1 MREVLIDN
9 RPVDVNDSDV
19 AGYIFTS
26 PIFRDISKILSNRTT
41 TYKIPKTQHNL
52 SLIGLMDNPDIEG
65 DFPYREHAFEEI
77 RDGLPFIKGV
87 CTLLQIS
94 DNDIELSVVW
104 GNTINILKLKDLK
117 LRDFTSQDYLL
128 WNNDTGFMS
137 TSNTN
142 TKGFLPIDF
151 GRGIN
156 LEYTHPSVSMQYIL
170 DLIYQE
176 TGVLFTYPS
185 EFEDS
190 IKKTWIPLID
200 KEANYLV
207 WDDSKYWVKTT
218 FKGIGS
224 ESIDAYTRLR
234 FDLPIEGNFGLI
246 QNPNSTYTVIKA
258 KKDSS
263 VSISGSQ
270 LFSIPD
276 FAGADTVKYKL
287 KLLAVSNNIAYAEQ
301 YFDIYW
307 DQDSGRYLSMV
318 NISMDFSVG
327 DDEDVAIGGFI
338 TFEGRRYRNLQDVEP
353 YNVGIVPNLTIYVKY
368 EEIRFGDKYPIVAN
382 LPDISVVDFIKTI
395 MNMFG
400 LFTYYDFNN
409 ENTISFISMDNVYG
423 YKPKSID
430 CTDKI
435 VTVNDSK
442 MQLSFTYG
450 EYARRNNFYY
460 KEDDTVTA
468 LTSGY
473 ITIDNQALPDKKDLV
488 TLLFAASDNVTD
500 ENANTYARIK
510 LYEDDGS
517 TNKVEYRLLVEG
529 EYNPL
534 NAEGTL
540 LKTAYFPEEYSFA
553 GNNGL
558 LSKYYSAFQYM
569 LRRPV
574 VVDCYLYFQDFELT
588 QFREVYPIYIDGVY
602 YMPIEVTAMNDGYA
616 PAKLIKM
623 PNGWTSPR

>member
-65 DFPYREHAFEEI
+65 DFPYREHTFEEI

-142 TKGFLPIDF
+142 TKGFLPVDF

-207 WDDSKYWVKTT
+207 WDDPKYWVKTT
-218 FKGIGS
+218 FKGIS
-224 ESIDAYTRLR
+224 SSSDFYAPSRLK
-234 FDLPIEGNFGLI
+234 FDMPSEGNSDLI
-246 QNPNSTYTVIKA
+246 QNYSGGAFTLIKA
-258 KKDSS
+258 KKDS
-263 VSISGSQ
+263 VVTINGYQ
-270 LFSIPD
+270 AFEIGITD
-276 FAGADTVKYKL
+276 ATQYKL
-287 KLLAVSNNIAYAEQ
+287 KIYAWGDGVAYQEQIFSIYRDDANN
-301 YFDIYW
+301 
-307 DQDSGRYLSMV
+307 RYLSEA
-318 NISMDFSVG
+318 NLSMSFSV
-327 DDEDVAIGGFI
+327 DKDMDIEIRAVI
-338 TFEGRRYRNLQDVEP
+338 TLNGVRKYNLLTSSLV
-353 YNVGIVPNLTIYVKY
+353 NVGLVPNLTIYVKY

-529 EYNPL
+529 VYDTN
-534 NAEGTL
+534 NTDNNTY
-540 LKTAYFPEEYSFA
+540 KTAYFPEEYSFA

-616 PAKLIKM
+616 RAKLIKM